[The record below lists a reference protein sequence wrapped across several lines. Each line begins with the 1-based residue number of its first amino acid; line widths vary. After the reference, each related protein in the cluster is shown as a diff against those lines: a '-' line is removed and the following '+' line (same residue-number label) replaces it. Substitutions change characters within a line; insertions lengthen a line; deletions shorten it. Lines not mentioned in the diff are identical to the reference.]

1 MNSEQCDGGKYMKK
15 VLLYTLILCSFIMM
29 IGCKKQEIL
38 LSADDITTNTFL
50 IKRNGN
56 LYVAI
61 VEDFDKSYYNL
72 SELNEF
78 VAKEVNAYNQKVGS
92 KEVTIES
99 LELKNGKVVMI
110 LGYSKMAH
118 YSAFNNMPA
127 AYFGADTQ
135 NVALELPS
143 QYMDAKKSV
152 AVDKATAFKN
162 SKDKVLVLYEPYEI
176 IVEGNIRYYSEN
188 ATLADS
194 NKVRSMND
202 DMTVVIFR
210 P

>member
-1 MNSEQCDGGKYMKK
+1 MKK
-15 VLLYTLILCSFIMM
+15 ALLYTFILFSFI
-29 IGCKKQEIL
+29 ILAGCKKKEIFL
-38 LSADDITTNTFL
+38 TTDDVNANTFL
-50 IKRNGN
+50 VKRNGR

-92 KEVTIES
+92 EEVTIEE
-99 LELKNGKVVMI
+99 LELKNNKVVMI

-127 AYFGADTQ
+127 AYYGADTQ

-143 QYMDAKKSV
+143 QYIDAKKNQ
-152 AVDKATAFKN
+152 AVDLGAAMKN
-162 SKDKVLVLYEPYEI
+162 GKNKVLVLYEPYEI
-176 IVEGNIRYYSEN
+176 IVEGDIKYFSDN
-188 ATLADS
+188 ATLIDN
-194 NKVRSMND
+194 NKVRGMND
-202 DMTVVIFR
+202 DMTVVIYR